1 MSDIERDVSLGGLIF
16 AEDAT
21 PTQGA
26 PVGPTIGTPYRNEE
40 LTQQVNSQ
48 GWPFSKIVNSADF
61 NEIMYRVTSVLNA
74 IEVQGILFWSDVTDY
89 VTGSIVRR
97 TSGSTEKFFEALQP
111 SGPHSGGEQDPA
123 NSGTIG
129 VFWKEAS
136 IGGAGGGY
144 AVQFVSTTLVDPL
157 EKNVLYFCTAGNIT
171 LLLPTIAIT
180 NGDKIKIA
188 TGSAISIGSTVT
200 ISGAI
205 ENANGAGD
213 TELIIDTPFS
223 SVELIYNS
231 TTQLWKVCSPISKGV
246 QVASSVPVGSIVSY
260 AVDVEPPGFLICN
273 GRAVSRTQYS
283 ALFSVLGTTY
293 GAGDGSTTFNIP
305 DFRGK
310 FLRGYCPQGGD
321 SPSGLNN
328 DDNGGYSGEFG
339 TEQKEQLPDI
349 TGYLQFH
356 SSQNFM
362 GGQAFTGSSNT
373 DASPDLG
380 GDTGGSYRA
389 NFAASNV
396 SPIYK
401 TGAHNAPANFAVHFL
416 IKY

>member
-1 MSDIERDVSLGGLIF
+1 MSDITRDVSLGGLIF

-40 LTQQVNSQ
+40 LTQQVNGQ

-89 VTGSIVRR
+89 VAGSIVRR
-97 TSGSTEKFFEALQP
+97 TSGSTEKFFEALQS
-111 SGPHSGGEQDPA
+111 SGPSSTPKDPA
-123 NSGTIG
+123 IAANIG
-129 VFWKEAS
+129 VYWKEAS

-144 AVQFVSTTLVDPL
+144 AVQFVSTNVSL
-157 EKNVLYFCTAGNIT
+157 EKGVLYFCTGGNIT
-171 LLLPTIAIT
+171 LTLPTAAIS
-180 NGDKIKIA
+180 NGDKLKIA
-188 TGSAISIGSTVT
+188 TGSTIGLNSIVT

-205 ENANGAGD
+205 EDADGASD
-213 TELIIDTPFS
+213 TELIIDTSFS
-223 SVELIYNS
+223 SVELVYNS
-231 TTQLWKVCSPISKGV
+231 TLGLWKVCSPISKGV
-246 QVASSVPVGSIVSY
+246 QVASSVPVGSLIAFPVGGNVPS
-260 AVDVEPPGFLICN
+260 GFLVCN
-273 GRAVSRTQYS
+273 GEAISRTTYS
-283 ALFSVLGTTY
+283 DLFAVIGTIY
-293 GAGDGSTTFNIP
+293 GSGDGSTTFNLP
-305 DFRGK
+305 DFRAK

-328 DDNGGYSGEFG
+328 DDNGGYSEEFG
-339 TEQKEQLPDI
+339 VEQKEQLPDI

-362 GGQAFTGSSNT
+362 GGQAFTGSSVT
-373 DASPDLG
+373 ASSPDLG
-380 GDTGGSYRA
+380 GDTAGSYRA

-396 SPIYK
+396 SAIYK
-401 TGAHNAPANFAVHFL
+401 TGGHNAPANYAVNYL

>member
-1 MSDIERDVSLGGLIF
+1 MSDITRDVSLGGLIF

-40 LTQQVNSQ
+40 LTQQVNGQ

-61 NEIMYRVTSVLNA
+61 NEIMYRITSVLDA

-89 VTGSIVRR
+89 VAGSIVRR
-97 TSGSTEKFFEALQP
+97 TSGSTEKFFEALQA
-111 SGPHSGGEQDPA
+111 SGPSTTPKDPA
-123 NSGTIG
+123 QLANIG
-129 VFWKEAS
+129 VYWKEAS

-157 EKNVLYFCTAGNIT
+157 EKNVLYFCTGGNIT
-171 LLLPTIAIT
+171 LTLPSVAIS

-188 TGSAISIGSTVT
+188 TGSTIGIGSTVT
-200 ISGAI
+200 ISGAV
-205 ENANGAGD
+205 EDANGTAD

-231 TTQLWKVCSPISKGV
+231 TAQLWKVCSPISKGV

-260 AVDVEPPGFLICN
+260 AVNVEPPGFLICD
-273 GRAVSRTQYS
+273 GRAVSRTQYN
-283 ALFSVLGTTY
+283 ALFSVLGTIY

-310 FLRGYCPQGGD
+310 FLRGYGVAGQEGIGELD
-321 SPSGLNN
+321 I
-328 DDNGGYSGEFG
+328 DDNGGYSGTFG
-339 TEQKEQLPDI
+339 TEQKEQLPNIRGSLKFGTSASYYDGQLFVHNGSGSGPDI
-349 TGYLQFH
+349 G
-356 SSQNFM
+356 
-362 GGQAFTGSSNT
+362 
-373 DASPDLG
+373 
-380 GDTGGSYRA
+380 GGSATGLKADFNA
-389 NFAASNV
+389 NNV
-396 SPIYK
+396 NPIYK
-401 TGAHNAPANFAVHFL
+401 DGGHNAPANFAVHFL